1 MVSRSHHAFYFSQT
15 CSLNMSGEIFDTMRS
30 WQRVQF
36 RDKRIKTFKK
46 KYPLFFQMGGVAD
59 FVSVQNFVTP
69 GNLSSK
75 YSTCFAQNA
84 VSAGS
89 AHLFDHKP

>member
-1 MVSRSHHAFYFSQT
+1 MFVKHVRENFSYHEVLAEGAIPRQAHQN
-15 CSLNMSGEIFDTMRS
+15 L
-30 WQRVQF
+30 
-36 RDKRIKTFKK
+36 KK